1 MQVKVLHQDA
11 VELEHRGVN
20 FKVHIDWTD
29 DGRIVFTPEWGWDE
43 LSVAV
48 NQDSESLLEE
58 IDDAIYNALPELW
71 EGSDR

>member
-1 MQVKVLHQDA
+1 MEVKILHHDA

-20 FKVHIDWTD
+20 FKVYINWTE
-29 DGRIVFTPEWGWDE
+29 DGRVTFTPEWGWND

-48 NQDSESLLEE
+48 DQDSESLLEE